1 MRRTGA
7 TRDTSR
13 REQDSTSQRE
23 SGSAERTA
31 PEEPLAALH
40 RAGGNQAVQS
50 LAGRERVDR
59 AASEGVGGVS
69 DGGEPLLRG
78 PTADLCPRCISR
90 YRAGKSLDCEE
101 CESALDGG
109 AGGQA
114 VEASTDGPTVQP
126 KLAVSDPDDRYERE
140 AERVAEAVMR
150 DDAGASPE
158 RGGKRAPEAVQ
169 RMCSAC
175 QERFRRGKPLNCEE
189 CEAELQRATDSS
201 GGEVDGDVA
210 GQVRSARTGGRPLPE
225 QTRSYFESRM
235 GRDFGDVRVHTG
247 AQADEAARSLNAR
260 AFTLGSD
267 VVFRAG
273 EYRPHTRSGKRL
285 LAHEL
290 THVVQQG
297 RRQGGPDPTAQRQV
311 AAEKTRDPPDTY
323 TVREGD
329 TLWDI
334 AEAYYGDGSEW
345 PKIYGANRDLIGDNP
360 DHIEPRWEL
369 DIPNGRYPDPEPIM
383 PPVPTGDPS
392 PDLDQPEGV
401 PAGPAISAGVTDC
414 PTEKEKAVT
423 NAHKRAI
430 TGTSDAVSAYNRFI
444 GAARRSSDLDEL
456 ETELGERTARLL
468 SEGWDLPIWS
478 VARAN
483 PDIAG
488 PFSTDVNLRAVTSAL
503 EEIMGV
509 YWTINNALKEGD
521 FNYECQDSYA
531 LIPNTGCDPGVN
543 AFVTPLTTMTGWG
556 NVHICPDAPIEN
568 QEKLAKTIV
577 HEVGHYYA
585 GLKDETRTKL
595 DSAYHYDMNAFKF
608 PTE

>member
-101 CESALDGG
+101 CESALAAESGE
-109 AGGQA
+109 QA
-114 VEASTDGPTVQP
+114 IEVSTDGPAVQP

-150 DDAGASPE
+150 EDAGANAE
-158 RGGKRAPEAVQ
+158 RGGERAPEAVQ

-175 QERFRRGKPLNCEE
+175 QERSRRGKPLNCEE

-210 GQVRSARTGGRPLPE
+210 GQVRAARRGGRPLPE
-225 QTRSYFESRM
+225 QTRSYLESRM

-247 AQADEAARSLNAR
+247 TQADEAARSLNAR

-297 RRQGGPDPTAQRQV
+297 GGQPTPATEDTDQSSTQPAGTNLPGVDRGDGRRIQRFSIMDGGPLQQ
-311 AAEKTRDPPDTY
+311 DPPNNKYMD
-323 TVREGD
+323 VPEDEKDRVQAVVD
-329 TLWDI
+329 IMRDI
-334 AEAYYGDGSEW
+334 AE
-345 PKIYGANRDLIGDNP
+345 NP
-360 DHIEPRWEL
+360 DQYPQCHRIFDSRCNSTSNCLAHIFNRTDLWRDTADSVYGSDVDLVSDGGGTL
-369 DIPNGRYPDPEPIM
+369 DECDIERAQEALTVFENR
-383 PPVPTGDPS
+383 
-392 PDLDQPEGV
+392 PDLLEDAERFRE
-401 PAGPAISAGVTDC
+401 AL
-414 PTEKEKAVT
+414 
-423 NAHKRAI
+423 
-430 TGTSDAVSAYNRFI
+430 SD
-444 GAARRSSDLDEL
+444 G
-456 ETELGERTARLL
+456 
-468 SEGWDLPIWS
+468 
-478 VARAN
+478 
-483 PDIAG
+483 
-488 PFSTDVNLRAVTSAL
+488 
-503 EEIMGV
+503 
-509 YWTINNALKEGD
+509 
-521 FNYECQDSYA
+521 
-531 LIPNTGCDPGVN
+531 
-543 AFVTPLTTMTGWG
+543 
-556 NVHICPDAPIEN
+556 
-568 QEKLAKTIV
+568 
-577 HEVGHYYA
+577 
-585 GLKDETRTKL
+585 
-595 DSAYHYDMNAFKF
+595 
-608 PTE
+608 

>member
-101 CESALDGG
+101 CESALAAESGE
-109 AGGQA
+109 QA
-114 VEASTDGPTVQP
+114 IEVSTDGPAVQS

-150 DDAGASPE
+150 EDAGANAE
-158 RGGKRAPEAVQ
+158 RGGERAPEAVQ

-175 QERFRRGKPLNCEE
+175 QERSRRGKPLNCEE

-210 GQVRSARTGGRPLPE
+210 GQVRAARRGGRPLPE
-225 QTRSYFESRM
+225 QTRSYLESRM

-247 AQADEAARSLNAR
+247 TQADEAARSLNAR

-297 RRQGGPDPTAQRQV
+297 GISRLQGTIHRQGESMTPGLTSCSADQASHLEAAHNEAV
-311 AAEKTRDPPDTY
+311 ELAGNAAETFASL
-323 TVREGD
+323 VRAAHASNDLEKFGHRVHAKD
-329 TLWDI
+329 SRLAANLT
-334 AEAYYGDGSEW
+334 GSF
-345 PKIYGANRDLIGDNP
+345 RL
-360 DHIEPRWEL
+360 
-369 DIPNGRYPDPEPIM
+369 
-383 PPVPTGDPS
+383 PVPSRAGDLS
-392 PDLDQPEGV
+392 PADEDYSTERNLD
-401 PAGPAISAGVTDC
+401 AVTD
-414 PTEKEKAVT
+414 ALG
-423 NAHKRAI
+423 HI
-430 TGTSDAVSAYNRFI
+430 HDIYDATHDGFVN
-444 GAARRSSDLDEL
+444 
-456 ETELGERTARLL
+456 GE
-468 SEGWDLPIWS
+468 
-478 VARAN
+478 
-483 PDIAG
+483 
-488 PFSTDVNLRAVTSAL
+488 
-503 EEIMGV
+503 
-509 YWTINNALKEGD
+509 
-521 FNYECQDSYA
+521 FNYECQSWGAYVPR
-531 LIPNTGCDPGVN
+531 LGCDSDTN
-543 AFVTPLTTMTGWG
+543 AFVKEVPLGETGWG
-556 NVHICPDAPIEN
+556 NVFICPIADWSDET
-568 QEKLAKTIV
+568 EMAKTLI
-577 HEVGHYYA
+577 HELTHYFGPTDDYEP
-585 GLKDETRTKL
+585 GTNRL
-595 DSAYHYDMNAFKF
+595 MNAYTYGMTVENFQDPPSF
-608 PTE
+608 